1 MSEALAKAR
10 SRIES
15 LPALVRAKAE
25 AQLESAFQPHAE
37 TPGTVAVSRNT
48 LDKDRMARWTMAKRF
63 IEGAVNGKHTETP
76 IALHN
81 KAGYRSQHQPNG
93 HKLEIAQGARVSSV
107 VHEYGHHLE
116 YTNPHFRERCAEF
129 LRYRAE
135 SSPET
140 RRQAQ
145 RLQSLLPGLRWGWDE
160 WAIPDRFEDPYCGK
174 VYSAYSWTK
183 HPLPVETGTQHGTI
197 HSYAVRATEILSM
210 GFQYMLQNPVGFFE
224 KDPEYYNFILNLLG
238 GML

>member
-1 MSEALAKAR
+1 M
-10 SRIES
+10 
-15 LPALVRAKAE
+15 RAKAE